1 MLGHLINHPKTLE
14 KSSSFF
20 VIHETAMAPEP
31 AFSPDQLTWMI
42 YKYGELK
49 CVIKVMRAFRIK
61 FCPNNRKDMPSRM
74 FFYRAV
80 KRFDDRVISLKTD
93 LMWPPNSPDCN
104 PLDFFFWGYVMQHV
118 YRTQPSTIDELKEIV
133 EDFIESIDPDMIRKA
148 CASARKRFQMLTAE
162 NGGRF
167 EHKKSALQPLFDGDN

>member
-31 AFSPDQLTWMI
+31 AFSPDQLTWII

-74 FFYRAV
+74 SFYRAV
-80 KRFDDRVISLKTD
+80 KRFESSGGNAKPKERSGKGIPED
-93 LMWPPNSPDCN
+93 
-104 PLDFFFWGYVMQHV
+104 HV
-118 YRTQPSTIDELKEIV
+118 KQV
-133 EDFIESIDPDMIRKA
+133 EEYFRRHHDAA
-148 CASARKRFQMLTAE
+148 CLSHPAI
-162 NGGRF
+162 NY
-167 EHKKSALQPLFDGDN
+167 

>member
-31 AFSPDQLTWMI
+31 AFSPDQLTWII
-42 YKYGELK
+42 YKYSALK

-74 FFYRAV
+74 SFYRAV
-80 KRFDDRVISLKTD
+80 KRFESSGGNAKPKERSGRNIKKMLLFISSKCKLTVFFSLK
-93 LMWPPNSPDCN
+93 
-104 PLDFFFWGYVMQHV
+104 
-118 YRTQPSTIDELKEIV
+118 IEI
-133 EDFIESIDPDMIRKA
+133 KT
-148 CASARKRFQMLTAE
+148 K
-162 NGGRF
+162 
-167 EHKKSALQPLFDGDN
+167 

>member
-1 MLGHLINHPKTLE
+1 MHHKVNAYQSYLYFIEIDHIWFFFFVMLGHLINHPKTLE

-31 AFSPDQLTWMI
+31 AFSPDQLTWII

-74 FFYRAV
+74 SFYRAV
-80 KRFDDRVISLKTD
+80 KRF
-93 LMWPPNSPDCN
+93 
-104 PLDFFFWGYVMQHV
+104 
-118 YRTQPSTIDELKEIV
+118 
-133 EDFIESIDPDMIRKA
+133 ESSDVA
-148 CASARKRFQMLTAE
+148 AE
-162 NGGRF
+162 
-167 EHKKSALQPLFDGDN
+167 QY